1 MRSLTRVTQP
11 LYHSWRHRA
20 TKVRN
25 FEFPVDILGF
35 SVLSRDRISSLV
47 HLCCYHGAF
56 SLPHKHMRN
65 KTNNV
70 EISNEVTEVCLSEQ
84 LAAPVADVKCEHAT
98 LKPGCT
104 SRLPL
109 TGWAKT
115 VQWAS
120 RAAASHTHTPNIPDK
135 KPTKQTALLA
145 VLTSAA
151 TMPLK
156 AQQQLS
162 VVTQMRSV
170 TGTMKAEGEC
180 TQKGLRWKARGC
192 SSWLSAS

>member
-1 MRSLTRVTQP
+1 
-11 LYHSWRHRA
+11 
-20 TKVRN
+20 
-25 FEFPVDILGF
+25 
-35 SVLSRDRISSLV
+35 
-47 HLCCYHGAF
+47 
-56 SLPHKHMRN
+56 MRN

-120 RAAASHTHTPNIPDK
+120 RAAASHTHTPDIPDK

-145 VLTSAA
+145 VLISAA

-156 AQQQLS
+156 AQQQLG

-170 TGTMKAEGEC
+170 TGTMKAAGEC

-192 SSWLSAS
+192 SSWLSASWTIQQQELC